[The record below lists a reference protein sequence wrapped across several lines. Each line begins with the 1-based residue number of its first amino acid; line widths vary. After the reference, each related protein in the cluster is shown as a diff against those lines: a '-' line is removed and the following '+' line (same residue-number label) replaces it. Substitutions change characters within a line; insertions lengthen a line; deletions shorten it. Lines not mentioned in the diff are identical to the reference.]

1 MQLAAPQE
9 KEEVWLQL
17 CGRPQRR
24 RPRPRRQ
31 HRLRQRPALSPTT
44 TIAATAAPV
53 PIRGTVRVYAWDT
66 YIVL

>member
-9 KEEVWLQL
+9 KEEVGGQL
-17 CGRPQRR
+17 GGWRRQRPW
-24 RPRPRRQ
+24 PRRQ